1 MADQIGMEDIRGEN
15 ISRAV
20 KGFGLKLFKL
30 KQILLMESSSAQ
42 TETYYRETAT
52 ELTAPT
58 DSNRGIQGTAR
69 GALPVNLEPSWTK
82 IQGTTIKFMGQA
94 RIFDEDILMDAIPVQ
109 ARTILRVAR
118 AISDSVDKYIYTELT
133 AATSTSGVVAAAD
146 TWNSL
151 TEANRDPIGDMLI
164 GISAMQVNNYDVL
177 SNGWLLLTPLDHSSL
192 MRNSKVINNPSFKTA
207 DVVSNGVVGQIVG
220 LKIIVSNSVTSG
232 EAMIVHGQRAATWK
246 TVKSMQSAVINDQGI
261 SALIR
266 SWEYGQIQITDPQGL
281 YTITG
286 TQV

>member
-1 MADQIGMEDIRGEN
+1 MAQIGDIDIQGEN

-30 KQILLMESSSAQ
+30 KQILLQEKSSAQ
-42 TETYYRETAT
+42 TETYFRETAT

-58 DSNRGIQGTAR
+58 DSNRSIQGTAR

-82 IQGTTIKFMGQA
+82 VQGQTIKFMGQS

-109 ARTILRVAR
+109 ARTMLRVAR
-118 AISDSVDKYIYTELT
+118 AIADSVDKYIYTELT

-151 TEANRDPIGDMLI
+151 TEANRDPIGDLLI

-177 SNGWLLLTPLDHSSL
+177 SNGWLLLTPLDYSSL

-220 LKIIVSNSVTSG
+220 LNIIVSNSVTSG

-246 TVKSMQSAVINDQGI
+246 SVKSLQSAVINDQGI
-261 SALIR
+261 SSLIR